1 MYAFI
6 FRSNVFWLFKQ
17 NPSSK
22 MKNVCRDQ
30 IKALE
35 MWEDLLET
43 SQVTEDKIR
52 GKVFQHSMLSYLQS
66 IVLLQF
72 YNW

>member
-6 FRSNVFWLFKQ
+6 FRSNVFWLFKLS
-17 NPSSK
+17 PSSK

-52 GKVFQHSMLSYLQS
+52 GKVFSTQHAIIFAEYSFVTIL
-66 IVLLQF
+66 
-72 YNW
+72 